1 MKTWIP
7 GICDTLPCTSGS
19 IPVTVRLRSAQGLTT
34 TPLKPSAPSVAPI
47 DGGNSSWKVNAASG
61 MSSMIFSAAS
71 A

>member
-47 DGGNSSWKVNAASG
+47 DGGNSS
-61 MSSMIFSAAS
+61 
-71 A
+71 